1 MANLHTGVII
11 MLNQNLKMSIFCSLL
26 LLLISCGGSDE
37 KDKQSLALSSD
48 DLVPETIADNDTPRV
63 KAQPSYPVLLDE
75 NIIYAQGL
83 SHNNSS
89 STAFALPLKL
99 DIYYPDN
106 NATNRPALMFIH
118 GGGFTGGVKHKP
130 EIVEMANF
138 YASRGWVFISI
149 DYRTT
154 EELGSIAGKTQD
166 QIMTFYQGIAPQEWL
181 EFALQGAE
189 TPKQLQQSIAMY
201 ATQRDAKAALRWINA
216 NSAMYYI
223 NTNFITVGGAS
234 AGAITTIA
242 LGISD
247 QEDFRDEISLIEDP
261 TLATTNLAQTFSV
274 KSMIYFWGSNA
285 KLELFESVYGLN
297 RYDGN
302 DPELFMAHGTAYDPV
317 TPFSEAIELQEIYE
331 IINVYNQLIPLEGQG
346 HGAWDAQ
353 INGKGLSQMSFDFIV
368 ERQYLQLE

>member
-1 MANLHTGVII
+1 MVNLHTGVII
-11 MLNQNLKMSIFCSLL
+11 MLNQNLKMSIFYSLL

-37 KDKQSLALSSD
+37 KETQSLALSSD
-48 DLVPETIADNDTPRV
+48 NLVPETIADNDTPIV

-166 QIMTFYQGIAPQEWL
+166 QIMTFLPRHCTTRVA
-181 EFALQGAE
+181 
-189 TPKQLQQSIAMY
+189 
-201 ATQRDAKAALRWINA
+201 RVRAAR
-216 NSAMYYI
+216 
-223 NTNFITVGGAS
+223 
-234 AGAITTIA
+234 
-242 LGISD
+242 
-247 QEDFRDEISLIEDP
+247 R
-261 TLATTNLAQTFSV
+261 
-274 KSMIYFWGSNA
+274 
-285 KLELFESVYGLN
+285 
-297 RYDGN
+297 
-302 DPELFMAHGTAYDPV
+302 
-317 TPFSEAIELQEIYE
+317 
-331 IINVYNQLIPLEGQG
+331 
-346 HGAWDAQ
+346 
-353 INGKGLSQMSFDFIV
+353 
-368 ERQYLQLE
+368 